1 MVGTANKNMNS
12 INYLN
17 IKLWFGGFQKL
28 LENTADL
35 NDHDII
41 YYTSVEEKSFPLQN
55 SEQEVKASLWTGGL
69 LECFVYSVF

>member
-28 LENTADL
+28 LENIADF

-55 SEQEVKASLWTGGL
+55 SEQEVKASLSTGWL